1 MEFVR
6 NLIKKELQR
15 IEEQLSDS
23 TGNKL
28 SSNISNKD
36 DLKKCLYL
44 IDLAELYDLDAKS
57 IKEII
62 SLPDMK
68 TGYSEYRIINDCE
81 SDAKQNW
88 IEIFEESTKRLLP
101 GDLIILKK

>member
-6 NLIKKELQR
+6 NLIKKELQK
-15 IEEQLSDS
+15 IEEQLSNS
-23 TGNKL
+23 TGNNL

-44 IDLAELYDLDAKS
+44 IDLAELYNLDAKS

-68 TGYSEYRIINDCE
+68 TGYSEYRLIDDCE
-81 SDAKQNW
+81 SDEKENW
-88 IEIFEESTKRLLP
+88 IEVFSDHTKRFLP
-101 GDLIILKK
+101 GDLIIVKK